1 MKTTD
6 NHCHLAKREL
16 ILLALNIA
24 MFLKNDSRLPLI
36 FPDLQTCESKI
47 EVQEA
52 GYIM

>member
-6 NHCHLAKREL
+6 NHCHLAKRGAY
-16 ILLALNIA
+16 IIGFNFA
-24 MFLKNDSRLPLI
+24 MFLKKDSRLPFI
-36 FPDLQTCESKI
+36 FPDLQTCETKI